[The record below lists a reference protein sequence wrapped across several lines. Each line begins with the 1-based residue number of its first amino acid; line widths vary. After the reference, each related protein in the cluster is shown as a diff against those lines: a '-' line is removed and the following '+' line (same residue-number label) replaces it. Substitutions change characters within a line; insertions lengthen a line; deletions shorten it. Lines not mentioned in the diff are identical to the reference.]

1 MTLYGVLSPA
11 AVCVEILPKTDYR
24 PVIKTSLNK
33 YQRTEISWCLI
44 DCHSIKLEIQDIK
57 KIP

>member
-1 MTLYGVLSPA
+1 MAYSPQQL
-11 AVCVEILPKTDYR
+11 CVQILPKTGYR
-24 PVIKTSLNK
+24 LVIKTSLNK